1 MTHGRLGAL
10 TRPVVGA
17 AGMCLALL
25 TAGPAIADPAPPDP
39 TIVVPA
45 PVGPATDPLAAAALL
60 MPQNF
65 GMPTGDEPSPYVLG
79 DNPPSG
85 LARIDAFQGAHALL
99 YSTLGR
105 LPGDQLGQP
114 LPGTA
119 PPPGTAVPPGLVQ
132 YLEPPLPAIP

>member
-65 GMPTGDEPSPYVLG
+65 GM
-79 DNPPSG
+79 
-85 LARIDAFQGAHALL
+85 ARIDAFQGAHALL

>member
-1 MTHGRLGAL
+1 M
-10 TRPVVGA
+10 
-17 AGMCLALL
+17 
-25 TAGPAIADPAPPDP
+25 
-39 TIVVPA
+39 PA